1 MARYTAIDANDVK
14 INLYGL
20 SRHVRRKACTAVSKA
35 TTRRAAAAFLEFKVT
50 QKSTRLWHLPHFTR
64 Q

>member
-1 MARYTAIDANDVK
+1 MARHTAIDANDVK

-35 TTRRAAAAFLEFKVT
+35 TTGCAAAASLEFKVT
-50 QKSTRLWHLPHFTR
+50 QKSP
-64 Q
+64 